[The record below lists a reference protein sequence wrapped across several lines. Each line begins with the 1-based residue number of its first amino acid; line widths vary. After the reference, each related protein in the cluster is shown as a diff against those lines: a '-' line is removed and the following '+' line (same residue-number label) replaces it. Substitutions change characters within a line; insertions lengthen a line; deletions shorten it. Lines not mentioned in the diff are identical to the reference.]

1 MDVQT
6 IIMAAAMG
14 VLYWIANGYLGYT
27 LWISIGT
34 PFTMGLVAGLI
45 YGDVATGIILAGS
58 IKLIY
63 LGVFA
68 PGGQLPA
75 DEGIAAA
82 CVIPIALKTGMAPEV
97 AISLAVPVGLLG
109 AFLYN
114 FKKIANCMFV
124 VKADQYAEEGN
135 MKGVW
140 RCASIWP
147 FLLSSLLFFL
157 PVFLVNI
164 FGADVVKP
172 ILNAIPEWLM
182 HGLEVAGGVLPA
194 VGFAMIIYMI
204 GKAKYI
210 PLFLIGFYLVK
221 IANINTLVAGVF
233 AVCIAIT
240 AIVLKREVKEELA
253 DE

>member
-6 IIMAAAMG
+6 LIMAIAMG

-27 LWISIGT
+27 LWISVGT

-45 YGDVATGIILAGS
+45 YGDIATGIILAGS

-124 VKADQYAEEGN
+124 VKADKYAEEGN
-135 MKGVW
+135 MKGY
-140 RCASIWP
+140 
-147 FLLSSLLFFL
+147 
-157 PVFLVNI
+157 
-164 FGADVVKP
+164 
-172 ILNAIPEWLM
+172 
-182 HGLEVAGGVLPA
+182 GGVQ
-194 VGFAMIIYMI
+194 VSGRSFSVHCSFSCRY
-204 GKAKYI
+204 
-210 PLFLIGFYLVK
+210 FW
-221 IANINTLVAGVF
+221 
-233 AVCIAIT
+233 
-240 AIVLKREVKEELA
+240 
-253 DE
+253 